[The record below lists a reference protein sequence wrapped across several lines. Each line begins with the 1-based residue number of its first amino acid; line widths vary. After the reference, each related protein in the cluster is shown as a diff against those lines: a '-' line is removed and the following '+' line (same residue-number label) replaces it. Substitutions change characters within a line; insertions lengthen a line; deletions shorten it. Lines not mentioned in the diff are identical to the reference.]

1 MVGHSFGRAG
11 RRHLLAAVVFAL
23 LVTPLV
29 SVILDLDRAR
39 KGLIRE
45 NINSARYPGNY
56 GGGRAKVKILRN
68 RPSFGS

>member
-45 NINSARYPGNY
+45 NINSVRNL
-56 GGGRAKVKILRN
+56 RLKVWATL
-68 RPSFGS
+68 STAQ